1 VLDLAKYSKELS
13 KLFELSDNILLISH
27 INPDG
32 DTIGSQLALYRFLL
46 TKGKIAAMI
55 SPNYLQEFLKW
66 MDGSDLIKIFIKERA
81 FCKKLI
87 QEADLIIMVD
97 YNQPNRMGE
106 AEKYVKASAAPKV
119 IIDHHIDPHD
129 IADLLISDTSKC
141 STAELVHE
149 LVTIINGKPFTEKS
163 YAEDIYVGIITDT
176 GNFEYGTYSGS
187 TLRLVADLL
196 ETGIEKE
203 KILRSI
209 YYNFTADRMRLQG
222 FALNNRMVVL
232 QEYGAA
238 YIYLAKKDLAEYNH
252 VNGDT
257 EGFVNLPLSIK
268 GIRFSVLFIEKEN
281 FVKMSFRSR
290 GNFAVN
296 EFATKYFSGGGHLNA
311 SGGEFQGTLENAVAY
326 FLNILK
332 ENEDLFKN
340 QL

>member
-1 VLDLAKYSKELS
+1 MLDLAKYSKELA
-13 KLFELSDNILLISH
+13 KLLESSANILLISH

-32 DTIGSQLALYRFLL
+32 DTIGSQLALYKYLL
-46 TKGKIAAMI
+46 TKGKIASMI

-66 MDGSDLIKIFIKERA
+66 MDGSDLVKIFIKERA

-87 QEADLIIMVD
+87 RDADLIIMVD
-97 YNQPNRMGE
+97 FNQPNRMGE
-106 AEKYVKASAAPKV
+106 AEKYVRLSGAPKV
-119 IIDHHIDPHD
+119 IIDHHIDPHN

-149 LVTIINGKPFTEKS
+149 LITIMNGRPFLDKS

-196 ETGIEKE
+196 ETGIERE
-203 KILRSI
+203 KILRSV

-222 FALNNRMVVL
+222 LALNKRLVVMP
-232 QEYGAA
+232 EYSAA
-238 YIYLAKKDLAEYNH
+238 YIYLSMEDLSAYNH

-311 SGGEFQGTLENAVAY
+311 SGGEFHGTLESAVSY
-326 FLNILK
+326 FLDVLK
-332 ENEDLFKN
+332 KNEGTFKN
-340 QL
+340 QQ

>member
-1 VLDLAKYSKELS
+1 MLDLAKYSKELS

-66 MDGSDLIKIFIKERA
+66 MDDSDLIKIFIKERA

-97 YNQPNRMGE
+97 FNQPNRLGG
-106 AEKYVKASAAPKV
+106 AERYVKASAAPKV
-119 IIDHHIDPHD
+119 IIDHHIDPQY

-149 LVTIINGKPFTEKS
+149 LITTINGKPFIEKS

-176 GNFEYGTYSGS
+176 GNFEYGSYSGS

-196 ETGIEKE
+196 EAGIERE
-203 KILRSI
+203 KILRSV
-209 YYNFTADRMRLQG
+209 YYNFTTDRMRLQG
-222 FALNNRMVVL
+222 FALNNRMVVIP
-232 QEYGAA
+232 EYGAA
-238 YIYLAKKDLAEYNH
+238 YIYLSKKDLAEYNH

-290 GNFAVN
+290 GSFAVN

-311 SGGEFQGTLENAVAY
+311 SGGEFQGTLENAVTY

-332 ENEDLFKN
+332 GNEEFFKN
-340 QL
+340 QQ